1 MPPLWTQNIQFLFTL
16 NSWPLEPSHGG
27 DGVMGEGAPRRA
39 GAEGGRVG
47 GHPPSSPNLHR
58 TPGSLNPAA
67 VKTVIPKGLVFT
79 GLRPL
84 CSLWGGLTVTPPRPP
99 WLHHCHV
106 SGEQT
111 SWQRPPN
118 AGRGKLNLDGRARV
132 RWGQSQQA
140 LTDGTT
146 TFYVT
151 LTT

>member
-58 TPGSLNPAA
+58 TPGSPNPAA
-67 VKTVIPKGLVFT
+67 VKTVILKGLVFT

-84 CSLWGGLTVTPPRPP
+84 CSLWG
-99 WLHHCHV
+99 V
-106 SGEQT
+106 S
-111 SWQRPPN
+111 R
-118 AGRGKLNLDGRARV
+118 
-132 RWGQSQQA
+132 
-140 LTDGTT
+140 
-146 TFYVT
+146 
-151 LTT
+151 